1 MQTVASS
8 AGPTRWSCSSESRG
22 FADLF
27 PLVLQQ
33 MADFISTS
41 DGKIV
46 NAEAIAFLTSRI
58 PADKGKGAPQLIVGF
73 SAATST
79 NSGSLMPLSLV
90 MEGAEAKDFL
100 AQLSARGVDVAS
112 LKKKLKLR

>member
-1 MQTVASS
+1 
-8 AGPTRWSCSSESRG
+8 
-22 FADLF
+22 
-27 PLVLQQ
+27 

-58 PADKGKGAPQLIVGF
+58 PVGKGKAAPQLIVGF

-90 MEGAEAKDFL
+90 MEGSEAKDFL
-100 AQLSARGVDVAS
+100 AQLATRGVDVAA